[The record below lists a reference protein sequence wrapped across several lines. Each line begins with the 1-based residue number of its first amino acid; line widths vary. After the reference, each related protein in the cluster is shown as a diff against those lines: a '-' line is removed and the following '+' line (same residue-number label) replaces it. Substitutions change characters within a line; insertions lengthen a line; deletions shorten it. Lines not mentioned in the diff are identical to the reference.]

1 MEIQEKIK
9 REIIQVFEDEFNYKC
24 SIDNINIDQT
34 PKNFDGLYT
43 LILFPH
49 LKHLKENLNEV
60 GKKIGD
66 ALNNKSVIISRY
78 NQVKGF
84 LNFDIKT
91 EYLLE
96 VFKSILNQKKPEE
109 VSKKNKEII
118 VEFSSPN
125 TNKPLHLGHLRNI
138 FLGDSISKIYE
149 ALGYKVHKVQ
159 IINDRGIHICK
170 SMVAWSKFGE
180 GNTPNSQKLK
190 GDKFVGDFYV
200 KFEKELKK
208 EIKKLCE
215 KGLTEED
222 ALKHS
227 KLMLE
232 AKSYLKK
239 WESGDEEIMKL
250 WKKMNNW
257 VYDGFDKT
265 YKSLNVEFDKNYY
278 ESSTYLLGK
287 KNVDQGLS
295 KKIFYKEKDNSVWID
310 LTKENYDK
318 KLLIRSDGT
327 SVYMTQDIGTAIKRF
342 EDYPKSEKQIYT
354 VGNEQDYHFKVL
366 FKILDK
372 LGYSWAKEC
381 YHLSYGMI
389 DLPDGKMKSRE
400 GTVIDADELIT
411 LMKETAKNRTVELG
425 KIDDFNSKDL
435 EKLYTIIALSAL
447 KYHLLKVDPRKSML
461 FNPEESIDFQ
471 GNTGP
476 FIQYTYARI
485 QSILKRAKMLNID
498 FKGLGFDNVKKLS
511 MNEKRIIDL
520 ILKHRNN
527 LVKSAE
533 TYSPSI
539 LCNYVYDL
547 SKTYNSFYQEE
558 KIFDGRNNETTSFKI
573 ALSEMTSSVIRES
586 LNTLGMDVVNKM

>member
-9 REIIQVFEDEFNYKC
+9 KEIIQVFEDEFNYKC

-49 LKHLKENLNEV
+49 LKYLKENLSEV

-66 ALNNKSVIISRY
+66 ALNNKSAIISRY

-91 EYLLE
+91 EYLLD
-96 VFKSILNQKKPEE
+96 VFKSILNQKKLEK
-109 VSKKNKEII
+109 VSKKTKEII

-170 SMVAWSKFGE
+170 SMLAWRKFGE
-180 GNTPNSQKLK
+180 GKTPNSQKLK

-208 EIKKLCE
+208 ETKKLCV
-215 KGLTEED
+215 KGLSEED
-222 ALKHS
+222 ALKQS

-232 AKSYLKK
+232 VKSYLKK
-239 WESGDEEIMKL
+239 WESGDEEILKL

-257 VYDGFDKT
+257 VYDGFEKT

-400 GTVIDADELIT
+400 GTVVDADELIT

-425 KIDDFNSKDL
+425 KLDDFDSKDQ
-435 EKLYTIIALSAL
+435 ERLYNIIALSAL
-447 KYHLLKVDPRKSML
+447 KYHLLKVDPRKRIL

-485 QSILKRAKMLNID
+485 QSILKRGKMLNID
-498 FKGLGFDNVKKLS
+498 FKSLNFDNVKKLS
-511 MNEKRIIDL
+511 VNEKRIIDL

-527 LVKSAE
+527 LIKSAE

-539 LCNYVYDL
+539 LCNYVYNL

-558 KIFDGRNNETTSFKI
+558 KIFDGKNNETTSFKI
-573 ALSEMTSSVIRES
+573 ALSDITSSIIRES

>member
-1 MEIQEKIK
+1 MIIQEKIK
-9 REIIQVFEDEFNYKC
+9 REIVQVFKDEFNYKC
-24 SIDNINIDQT
+24 SINDINIDQT

-49 LKHLKENLNEV
+49 LKHLRQNINII

-66 ALNNKSVIISRY
+66 ALSNKSKIISDY

-84 LNFDIKT
+84 LNFEIKSKF
-91 EYLLE
+91 LLDA
-96 VFKSILNQKKPEE
+96 FKSYLNRDNVENVNKI
-109 VSKKNKEII
+109 NKEII

-149 ALGYKVHKVQ
+149 ALGYKVNKVQ
-159 IINDRGIHICK
+159 IINDRGIHISK
-170 SMVAWSKFGE
+170 SMVAWNNFGDGESPTSK
-180 GNTPNSQKLK
+180 KLK

-215 KGLTEED
+215 SGLSEED
-222 ALKHS
+222 ALNQS

-239 WESGDEEIMKL
+239 WESGDKQIMKL
-250 WKKMNNW
+250 WEKMNNW

-278 ESSTYLLGK
+278 ESNTYLLGK
-287 KNVDQGLS
+287 KNIYDGLL

-327 SVYMTQDIGTAIKRF
+327 SVYMTQDIGTAIKRY
-342 EDYPKSEKQIYT
+342 EDYPNSEKQIYT
-354 VGNEQDYHFKVL
+354 VGNEQDYHFKIL
-366 FKILDK
+366 FKILEK

-400 GTVIDADELIT
+400 GKVVDADELISI
-411 LMKETAKNRTVELG
+411 MKDTAKKRTIELG
-425 KIDDFNSKDL
+425 KIDDFSPEDL
-435 EKLYTIIALSAL
+435 EKLYDIITLSAL
-447 KYHLLKVDPRKSML
+447 KYHLLKVDPRKSIL
-461 FNPEESIDFQ
+461 FNPDDSIDFQ

-485 QSILKRAKMLNID
+485 QSILKRAKILNIS
-498 FKGLGFDNVKKLS
+498 FDSLNYNMLKSLS
-511 MNEKRIIDL
+511 VNEKKIIDL
-520 ILKHRNN
+520 ILKHKKN
-527 LVKSAE
+527 LKKSAE

-539 LCNYVYDL
+539 LCNYVYEL

-558 KIFDGRNNETTSFKI
+558 KIFDGKNNETTSFKI
-573 ALSEMTSSVIRES
+573 ALSKLTSNIIRDS
-586 LNTLGMDVVNKM
+586 LNTLGLDVVNKM

>member
-9 REIIQVFEDEFNYKC
+9 KEIIKVFEDEFNYKC
-24 SIDNINIDQT
+24 SIDKINIDQT

-49 LKHLKENLNEV
+49 LKYLKENLNEV

-66 ALNNKSVIISRY
+66 ALNNKSAIISRY

-91 EYLLE
+91 EYLLD
-96 VFKSILNQKKPEE
+96 VFKSILNQKKHEK
-109 VSKKNKEII
+109 VSKISKEII

-149 ALGYKVHKVQ
+149 ALRYKVHKVQ

-170 SMVAWSKFGE
+170 SMVAWRKFGE
-180 GNTPNSQKLK
+180 GKTPNSKKLK

-208 EIKKLCE
+208 EIKKLCV
-215 KGLTEED
+215 KGLSDED
-222 ALKHS
+222 ALKQS

-239 WESGDEEIMKL
+239 WESGDEEILKL

-257 VYDGFDKT
+257 VYDGFEKT

-287 KNVDQGLS
+287 KNIDQGLS

-310 LTKENYDK
+310 LSKENYDK

-400 GTVIDADELIT
+400 GTVVDADELIT

-425 KIDDFNSKDL
+425 KLDDFDSKDL
-435 EKLYTIIALSAL
+435 ERLYNIIALSAL
-447 KYHLLKVDPRKSML
+447 KYHLLKVDPRKRIL

-498 FKGLGFDNVKKLS
+498 FKGLNFDNVKILS
-511 MNEKRIIDL
+511 VNEKRIIDL
-520 ILKHRNN
+520 IIKHKNN
-527 LVKSAE
+527 LIKSAE

-539 LCNYVYDL
+539 LCNYVYNL

-558 KIFDGRNNETTSFKI
+558 KIFDGKNNETTSFKI
-573 ALSEMTSSVIRES
+573 ALSDMTSSIIRES
-586 LNTLGMDVVNKM
+586 LNTLGIDVVNKM

>member
-520 ILKHRNN
+520 ILKHRKN

-573 ALSEMTSSVIRES
+573 ALSDMTSSVIRES

>member
-9 REIIQVFEDEFNYKC
+9 KEIIQVFEDEFNYKC

-66 ALNNKSVIISRY
+66 ALNNKSAIISRY

-91 EYLLE
+91 EYLLD
-96 VFKSILNQKKPEE
+96 VFKSILNQKKLKE

-180 GNTPNSQKLK
+180 GKTPNSEKLK

-208 EIKKLCE
+208 EIKKLCK
-215 KGLTEED
+215 KGLTEDD
-222 ALKHS
+222 ALKQS

-265 YKSLNVEFDKNYY
+265 YKSLNVKFDKNYY

-310 LTKENYDK
+310 LKKENYDK

-400 GTVIDADELIT
+400 GTVVDADELIT

-425 KIDDFNSKDL
+425 KIDDFDSKDL
-435 EKLYTIIALSAL
+435 ERLYNIIALSAL

-485 QSILKRAKMLNID
+485 QSILKRAKMLKID
-498 FKGLGFDNVKKLS
+498 FKGLNFDNVNKLS
-511 MNEKRIIDL
+511 VNEKRIIDL

-527 LVKSAE
+527 LKKSAE
-533 TYSPSI
+533 TYSPSL

-547 SKTYNSFYQEE
+547 SKTYNSFYQDE
-558 KIFDGRNNETTSFKI
+558 KIFDGKNNETTSFKI
-573 ALSEMTSSVIRES
+573 ALSDMTSSVIKES

>member
-1 MEIQEKIK
+1 MKQ
-9 REIIQVFEDEFNYKC
+9 
-24 SIDNINIDQT
+24 
-34 PKNFDGLYT
+34 
-43 LILFPH
+43 
-49 LKHLKENLNEV
+49 
-60 GKKIGD
+60 
-66 ALNNKSVIISRY
+66 
-78 NQVKGF
+78 
-84 LNFDIKT
+84 
-91 EYLLE
+91 
-96 VFKSILNQKKPEE
+96 
-109 VSKKNKEII
+109 
-118 VEFSSPN
+118 
-125 TNKPLHLGHLRNI
+125 
-138 FLGDSISKIYE
+138 
-149 ALGYKVHKVQ
+149 
-159 IINDRGIHICK
+159 
-170 SMVAWSKFGE
+170 
-180 GNTPNSQKLK
+180 
-190 GDKFVGDFYV
+190 
-200 KFEKELKK
+200 
-208 EIKKLCE
+208 
-215 KGLTEED
+215 
-222 ALKHS
+222 S
-227 KLMLE
+227 KLLLE

-265 YKSLNVEFDKNYY
+265 YKSLNVKFDKNYY

-310 LTKENYDK
+310 LTEENYDK

-400 GTVIDADELIT
+400 GTVVDADELIT

-425 KIDDFNSKDL
+425 KIDDFDSKDL
-435 EKLYTIIALSAL
+435 ERLYNIIALSAL

-485 QSILKRAKMLNID
+485 QSILKRAKMLKID
-498 FKGLGFDNVKKLS
+498 FKGLNFDNVNKLS
-511 MNEKRIIDL
+511 GNEKRIIDL

-527 LVKSAE
+527 LKKSAE

-539 LCNYVYDL
+539 VCNYVYDL

-558 KIFDGRNNETTSFKI
+558 KIFDGKNNETTSFKI
-573 ALSEMTSSVIRES
+573 ALSDMTSSVIRES